1 MNPMNPIN
9 PINAPNA
16 MNAINDPNVSNG
28 EHSHHHKHH
37 RPSHHR
43 KGRRKDA
50 KQRLQDFGRVYWFY
64 LLIIVL
70 GISVAVLFVSLPD
83 LLTSHPKH
91 W

>member
-1 MNPMNPIN
+1 MNQM
-9 PINAPNA
+9 
-16 MNAINDPNVSNG
+16 DPKDSPPG
-28 EHSHHHKHH
+28 EHSHHHGRHH
-37 RPSHHR
+37 RPSRRR